1 MTETTSPTPT
11 GTVGKTARRRGV
23 QLLFAVCGL
32 LLLVD
37 VLDLLGVGYH
47 KHPHFPFEGWLGFY
61 GLFAFFGSVALVLVA
76 VALRRLLKRDDDYYD
91 DGHDEGGYLEDG
103 GGDDDFGEG
112 VDGG

>member
-1 MTETTSPTPT
+1 VTGTTT
-11 GTVGKTARRRGV
+11 GTKRPTVGKTARRRGV

-37 VLDLLGVGYH
+37 LLDLLGLGYH

-76 VALRRLLKRDDDYYD
+76 VTLRRLLKRDADYYH
-91 DGHDEGGYLEDG
+91 DGHEEDHDDFSDGDEGVAG
-103 GGDDDFGEG
+103 G
-112 VDGG
+112 